1 MKRVIVK
8 LSGEALAGAKSQCID
23 AKSVEV
29 IAKELVNITK
39 LGYQV
44 GVVTGAGN
52 IWRGRDAVS
61 FGMDKADADQM
72 GILATILNSLALQ
85 NEIIKLGGK
94 TQVLTS
100 IPVPTIAQLFNRHEA
115 IKLMEEG
122 VIVIFGGGTGLPFF
136 TTDSCAALRAAE
148 VKADAILMAKNGVDG
163 VYDDDP
169 KVNHAAH
176 RYEKLT
182 YQEILAKNLHV
193 MDATAAALCQD
204 NQIKIIVFDMNKPGN
219 ITKVLENPAIG
230 TIIEN

>member
-23 AKSVEV
+23 QASVEK
-29 IAKELVNITK
+29 ICQELVNLNK

-52 IWRGRDAVS
+52 IWRGRDALS
-61 FGMDKADADQM
+61 MDKADADQI

-85 NEIIKLGGK
+85 NEIQKLGAK
-94 TQVLTS
+94 AQVLTS
-100 IPVPTIAQLFNRHEA
+100 IPVPTIAELFNRHEA
-115 IKLMEEG
+115 ISLMEDG

-169 KVNHAAH
+169 KINKTAH

-182 YQEILAKNLHV
+182 YQEILTKNLHV

-204 NQIKIIVFDMNKPGN
+204 NNIKTIVFDMNKPGN
-219 ITKVLENPAIG
+219 ITKVLDNPAIG
-230 TIIEN
+230 TIIENK